1 MTTPGVMQAAALHDF
16 HVQVYGHAGV
26 PPDDARLAAA
36 VRLESVLR
44 QPEGFNTFAV
54 ARLRNTVQRL
64 QDGGINATPQ
74 LTRVREQPHCAV
86 LDGDNGLGA
95 VVGTRA
101 MALCLEK
108 ARQHGGALVGVR
120 NSTTL
125 GAMACYAMQ
134 ALEHDAIGFASTNTE
149 LKIGLPPWGG
159 VTPALG
165 NNPFAV
171 AIPGGSGPAI
181 VLDMSVIATRPQGS
195 SQAPESWRGRP
206 FGREFLARAII
217 GDHKGYGL
225 ALILEVLAGVL
236 TGAGFGQDHAPERLD
251 APGALPNLG
260 HLFGV
265 LHPSLFIPLDEF
277 MARIDRLRSEMT
289 RAERAPGVERIV
301 VPGELEYERRS
312 LRLQHGIP
320 LDADT
325 MTALHQLAAE
335 LGIENLPLAIP

>member
-1 MTTPGVMQAAALHDF
+1 MTTPGVMPAVTLHDV
-16 HVQVYGHAGV
+16 HRHIYHHAGM
-26 PPDDARLAAA
+26 PEDDAHVAAA
-36 VRLESVLR
+36 VRVESLLR
-44 QPEGFNTFAV
+44 QPEGFNTLAV
-54 ARLRNTVQRL
+54 GRLRNTVQRL
-64 QDGGINATPQ
+64 QDGGINPHPQ
-74 LTRVREQPHCAV
+74 LTTVREQPHFAL

-108 ARQHGGALVGVR
+108 ARHQGGALVGVR

-125 GAMACYAMQ
+125 GAMAGYAMQ

-171 AIPGGSGPAI
+171 AIPAGSKPAV

-195 SQAPESWRGRP
+195 AQAPEAWRGRP
-206 FGREFLARAII
+206 FGPEFLARAII

-225 ALILEVLAGVL
+225 ALILEVLTGVL

-251 APGALPNLG
+251 APGARYNLG

-265 LHPSLFIPLDEF
+265 LHPTLCMPMDEF
-277 MARIDRLRSEMT
+277 SARIERLCSEIT
-289 RAERAPGVERIV
+289 QAQRAPEVERIV
-301 VPGELEYERRS
+301 LPGELEHERRVQ
-312 LRLQHGIP
+312 RLHHGIP
-320 LDADT
+320 VDPETLA
-325 MTALHQLAAE
+325 ALHVLCAE
-335 LGIENLPLAIP
+335 LGVAPSWLSIS

>member
-1 MTTPGVMQAAALHDF
+1 MPAAALHDI
-16 HVQVYGHAGV
+16 HVHVYRHAGV
-26 PPDDARLAAA
+26 PEDDARVAAA
-36 VRLESVLR
+36 VRVESLLR
-44 QPEGFNTFAV
+44 QPEGFNRLAV
-54 ARLRNTVQRL
+54 GRLRTTVQRL
-64 QDGGINATPQ
+64 QDGSINPSPQIAT
-74 LTRVREQPHCAV
+74 VREQPHFAL

-108 ARQHGGALVGVR
+108 ARHHGGALVGVR

-125 GAMACYAMQ
+125 GAMAGYAMQ
-134 ALEHDAIGFASTNTE
+134 ALEQQAIGFASTNTE

-171 AIPGGSGPAI
+171 AIPAGSKPAV

-195 SQAPESWRGRP
+195 TQAPESWRGRP
-206 FGREFLARAII
+206 FGAEFLARAII

-225 ALILEVLAGVL
+225 ALILEVLSGVL

-251 APGALPNLG
+251 VPGARYNLG

-265 LHPSLFIPLDEF
+265 LHPTLFMPMHEF
-277 MARIDRLRSEMT
+277 TARMERLCGEVT
-289 RAERAPGVERIV
+289 QAQRAPEVERIV
-301 VPGELEYERRS
+301 LPGELEHDRREQ
-312 LRLQHGIP
+312 RLHHGIP
-320 LDADT
+320 VDAET
-325 MTALHQLAAE
+325 MAALRLLCIE
-335 LGIENLPLAIP
+335 LGIVSPSIS